1 MGKMWCQHE
10 TTHWKGLQRTAN
22 IVHTLFWLF
31 RHGLEDQPPIKK
43 TIEDPSLNVFE
54 QCSKTATR
62 SVPQIYPKRSGSP
75 SSAGRARNPATPQ
88 TTAVERV
95 RLVEKMARGEKNPA
109 ATLRARSDGRYRRP
123 KSWHKE
129 RDNKVWPTLQLVYQ
143 SDVGNRNWLETK
155 IRSSQI
161 QGLRMQT
168 GHERRRNPP
177 PPQPRLRLPER
188 SL

>member
-109 ATLRARSDGRYRRP
+109 ATLRA
-123 KSWHKE
+123 KE
-129 RDNKVWPTLQLVYQ
+129 RRTIPAAKKLAQRKGQQ
-143 SDVGNRNWLETK
+143 SLAYLAIGLP
-155 IRSSQI
+155 IRCW
-161 QGLRMQT
+161 
-168 GHERRRNPP
+168 
-177 PPQPRLRLPER
+177 
-188 SL
+188 